1 MVCKLVSIPI
11 ALAAAVAICCCVVGQ
26 GSLAVAGDNLFYNY
40 YVPPSGGGSLGA
52 ALYVSP
58 RPTPPLVGHT
68 YVTYPPLMPHEL
80 LYPHHRTYL
89 TQHPDGSMTR
99 TRVSWKPALFNYTH
113 HRSPLPS
120 PPLPNVLHHMTPW
133 HQYR

>member
-1 MVCKLVSIPI
+1 MIRKLVSIPV
-11 ALAAAVAICCCVVGQ
+11 ALAVAAICCCAASSD
-26 GSLAVAGDNLFYNY
+26 SLALAGGDLFYNY

-68 YVTYPPLMPHEL
+68 YVTYPPLMPHEF
-80 LYPHHRTYL
+80 LYSHHRTYL

-99 TRVSWKPALFNYTH
+99 THVSWKPSLFNFKH
-113 HRSPLPS
+113 DRSPLPS
-120 PPLPNVLHHMTPW
+120 PRLPHGPHAMAPW